1 MKNMFIPRY
10 LLRQLYVRGSLEN
23 VDLNGDG
30 IPDGVR
36 FKLRNTLGGGT
47 VRGRLRAKVDNIEVP
62 TDKIMLEFKGW
73 KLKASEAADKSFYVA
88 VGDEIII
95 TLELGKGLELGEHKV
110 ELELDTQELGPVGFD
125 FTDTIK

>member
-1 MKNMFIPRY
+1 MFIPRY